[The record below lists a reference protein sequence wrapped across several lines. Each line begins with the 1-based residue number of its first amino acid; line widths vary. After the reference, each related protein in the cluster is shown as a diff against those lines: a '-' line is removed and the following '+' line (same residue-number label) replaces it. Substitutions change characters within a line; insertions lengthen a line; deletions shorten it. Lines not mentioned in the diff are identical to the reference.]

1 MDGQFRSTW
10 DFISISDA
18 CLKIFKIPYYGFTM
32 LSLDLALS
40 DTCISYV
47 SAKFLGKDLLGQCI
61 LWIRYSKRVIKKS
74 LGTYWNKLWLLT
86 SLRKFREI
94 RDPKTI
100 NKWHRKFHVGLFTGL
115 LTGLFTLL
123 WRSLTDVSLSLF
135 HMIPVFSLTCSVV
148 STHWKNYRILKNTVI
163 SHILEDTLMQI
174 CKSLHMSAFIEK
186 RYPENFVFWILRI
199 LELVAREATF

>member
-10 DFISISDA
+10 DFIGISDA

-40 DTCISYV
+40 DTCISYG
-47 SAKFLGKDLLGQCI
+47 SAKFRGKDLLGQCI

-86 SLRKFREI
+86 SLKKFWEI
-94 RDPKTI
+94 GDPKTI
-100 NKWHRKFHVGLFTGL
+100 KKWRRKFHVGLFTGL

-123 WRSLTDVSLSLF
+123 WRSLTDFFYHYFIWYPCF
-135 HMIPVFSLTCSVV
+135 H
-148 STHWKNYRILKNTVI
+148 
-163 SHILEDTLMQI
+163 SHVA
-174 CKSLHMSAFIEK
+174 SF
-186 RYPENFVFWILRI
+186 LRI
-199 LELVAREATF
+199 GKITESWKTQLFLIFLKIH